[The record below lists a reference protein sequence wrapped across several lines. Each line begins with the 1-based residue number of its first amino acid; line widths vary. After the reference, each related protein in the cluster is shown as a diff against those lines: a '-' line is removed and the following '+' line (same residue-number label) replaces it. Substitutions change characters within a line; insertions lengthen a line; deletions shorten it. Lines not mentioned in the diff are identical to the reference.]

1 MSPRHRTYLL
11 IEQGIGAGIFNV
23 VINAAIAWLFFH
35 GMSTV
40 PLLGDQSIMGD
51 TIGTTFILPLLT
63 AVIAGRIVRAHV
75 RTGHVPAWPWTAGLA
90 RMIPRSL
97 AARGFVLGVLCVLLV
112 GVPTTGALGAIGV
125 TEMSF
130 WGFIAFKALFAGV
143 LAAIVTPLIARASL
157 ADADSVPVAA
167 AA

>member
-11 IEQGIGAGIFNV
+11 VEQGIGAGIFNV
-23 VINAAIAWLFFH
+23 VINAAIAWVFFH

-51 TIGTTFILPLLT
+51 TIATTFMLPLLT
-63 AVIAGRIVRAHV
+63 AIIAGRIVRAHV
-75 RTGHVPAWPWTAGLA
+75 RTGHVPAWSWTAGLA

-97 AARGFVLGVLCVLLV
+97 GARGAALGVLCVLLI
-112 GVPTTGALGAIGV
+112 GIPTTKALGAMGV

-143 LAAIVTPLIARASL
+143 LATVVTPLIARASL
-157 ADADSVPVAA
+157 ADAESAPVAA

>member
-40 PLLGDQSIMGD
+40 PLFGNQSIMGD
-51 TIGTTFILPLLT
+51 TIGTTFMLPLLT
-63 AVIAGRIVRAHV
+63 AIIAGRIVRAHV
-75 RTGHVPAWPWTAGLA
+75 RTNHVPAWPWTAGIA

-97 AARGFVLGVLCVLLV
+97 GARGFALGVLCVLLV
-112 GVPTTGALGAIGV
+112 GIPTTSVLGAMGV

-130 WGFIAFKALFAGV
+130 WGFIAFKALFAGI
-143 LAAIVTPLIARASL
+143 LATVVTPLIARASL
-157 ADADSVPVAA
+157 ADAGDVPVAA

>member
-11 IEQGIGAGIFNV
+11 LEQGIGAGIFNV

-35 GMSTV
+35 GMSVV
-40 PLLGDQSIMGD
+40 PLFGDQSIMGD
-51 TIGTTFILPLLT
+51 TIATTFMLPLLT
-63 AVIAGRIVRAHV
+63 AIIAGRIVRAHV

-90 RMIPRSL
+90 RMVPRSL
-97 AARGFVLGVLCVLLV
+97 GARGVVLGVLCVLLV
-112 GVPTTGALGAIGV
+112 GIPTTSLLGAMGV

-130 WGFIAFKALFAGV
+130 RGFIAFKALFAGV
-143 LAAIVTPLIARASL
+143 LAAVVTPVIARASL
-157 ADADSVPVAA
+157 ADAGPVAVAA

>member
-23 VINAAIAWLFFH
+23 VINAVIAWLFFR
-35 GMSTV
+35 GMTTV
-40 PLLGDQSIMGD
+40 PLLGDRSIAGD
-51 TIGTTFILPLLT
+51 TFGTTFMLPLLT

-75 RTGHVPAWPWTAGLA
+75 RSGHVPAWPWPAGLA

-97 AARGFVLGVLCVLLV
+97 AARGFVLGVLCVVLV
-112 GVPTTGALGAIGV
+112 GIPTTSALGAMGL
-125 TEMSF
+125 TEMTF
-130 WGFIAFKALFAGV
+130 WGFIGFKSAFAGV
-143 LAAIVTPLIARASL
+143 LAAVVTPLIARASL
-157 ADADSVPVAA
+157 ADAEPVPVAA